1 MIRIKLLLALIA
13 LLNLTNANA
22 ELRLL
27 NFLGEPIKLTL
38 FVDQEVQLNFEKPLG
53 SIGTPDAIKDKLQT
67 QLIDSRLWIKATKP
81 FKPIRVLVKN
91 SKGKISVFLLSSIP
105 PHTKKT
111 QPYPIKYNVIDEKR
125 QTNKD
130 NNQSHAQANAKNTK
144 NLSYVD
150 LTRFAAQ
157 TFYAPKRL
165 IKKIDVVRVPV
176 NTNKPITLFNCSK
189 NLACNGNVSAFPLA
203 SWRSSY
209 DNSYVSAI
217 LLKNTTNR
225 QIILDP
231 RDLLGNWKSA
241 TFHFNRLGR
250 TGSPTDT
257 SVVYLISSSLF
268 EQSL

>member
-1 MIRIKLLLALIA
+1 MIRVKLLFALIV

-27 NFLGEPIKLTL
+27 DFLGEPIKLTL
-38 FVDQEVQLNFEKPLG
+38 FVNQEVQLNFEKPLD

-105 PHTKKT
+105 HIKKIQPH
-111 QPYPIKYNVIDEKR
+111 PIKYNVIIER
-125 QTNKD
+125 TQANQD
-130 NNQSHAQANAKNTK
+130 NNEPHAKFNAKNVK

-165 IKKIDVVRVPV
+165 INKIDVVRVPV
-176 NTNKPITLFNCSK
+176 NTKNPITLFTCSK
-189 NLACNGNVSAFPLA
+189 NLACNGNVSAVLLA

-209 DNSYVSAI
+209 NNSYVSAI

-225 QIILDP
+225 QIVLDP

-250 TGSPTDT
+250 AGSPTDT
-257 SVVYLISSSLF
+257 SVVYLISLSSF

>member
-1 MIRIKLLLALIA
+1 MPILTIKLLIVLFALF
-13 LLNLTNANA
+13 NLTSANA

-27 NFLGEPIKLTL
+27 NFSGEPIKLTL
-38 FVDQEVQLNFEKPLG
+38 LVGQEVQLNFEKPLG
-53 SIGTPDAIKDKLQT
+53 SIGTPDAIKDKLKT
-67 QLIDSRLWIKATKP
+67 QLIDSRLWIKATKT

-91 SKGKISVFLLSSIP
+91 SKGKISIFLLSAIS
-105 PHTKKT
+105 HTKKI
-111 QPYPIKYNVIDEKR
+111 QQYPIKYNVIAERR
-125 QTNKD
+125 QAHKD
-130 NNQSHAQANAKNTK
+130 GNQTHAKTKLK

-165 IKKIDVVRVPV
+165 IKKTNVVRVAI
-176 NTNKPITLFNCSK
+176 NIKQPITLFTCSK
-189 NLACNGNVSAFPLA
+189 NLACNGNVSAHPLA
-203 SWRSSY
+203 SWRSSHNTY
-209 DNSYVSAI
+209 ISAI

-225 QIILDP
+225 QIVLDP

-250 TGSPTDT
+250 TGEPTDT
-257 SVVYLISSSLF
+257 SVVYLISASPF